1 MERIAL
7 ILRLLMAVTAAVIGR
22 IVRRLFRGPI
32 VPTWSWSTELTV
44 VAMRA
49 FVMAAADEGD
59 RTDRRQLES
68 RFDPPL
74 PKGLRS
80 LVQVTPGSLGGIDG
94 EWHERRG
101 DLEDRATIL
110 YLHGGAYVTG
120 NPATHRRFVA
130 ALSWETHSRAFAAD
144 YRLAPAHPYPAA
156 LDDAVAAYVGLLAD
170 GVGAG
175 RILVA
180 GDSAGGGLAAALL
193 LRLRDEGKPLPAGS
207 ILFSP
212 YTDLE
217 HTGGSLTLNRDT
229 DYLPLLDASPNFYYI
244 GDADP
249 RHPYLSP
256 MYGDFDGTPPMLI
269 FAGGREMILDDSTRL
284 EAAARRDAVDVELV
298 IEPDMFHVWPALA
311 PRHPATARTLA
322 KAAEFVERVTSGSAG
337 DVGPR
342 RS

>member
-7 ILRLLMAVTAAVIGR
+7 ILRLLVAVLAAVIGR
-22 IVRRLFRGPI
+22 VIRRLSRGPI

-49 FVMAAADEGD
+49 FVMAAAGEGD
-59 RTDRRQLES
+59 RADRRRLEAE
-68 RFDPPL
+68 FNPPL
-74 PKGLRS
+74 PKELRA
-80 LVQVTPGSLGGIDG
+80 LVQVQPGSTGEVEG
-94 EWHERRG
+94 EWHERKG

-130 ALSWETHSRAFAAD
+130 ALTWATHSRAFAAD
-144 YRLAPAHPYPAA
+144 YRLAPADPYPAA
-156 LDDAVAAYVGLLAD
+156 LDDALASYEGLLEE
-170 GVGAG
+170 GVAPD

-193 LRLRDEGKPLPAGS
+193 LRLRDEGRPLPAGS

-217 HTGGSLTLNRDT
+217 HTGGSLVSNRDT
-229 DYLPLLDASPNFYYI
+229 DYLPLLDSSPNFYYI

-256 MYGDFDGTPPMLI
+256 MYGDFEGIPPMLI
-269 FAGGREMILDDSTRL
+269 FAGGREMILDDSVRL
-284 EAAARRDAVDVELV
+284 AEAARRDEVAVEFV

-322 KAAEFVERVTSGSAG
+322 RAAEFVQRVSGQPAG
-337 DVGPR
+337 DGTA
-342 RS
+342 